1 MKNLDNYIQEKLIV
15 NNTIQ
20 DNNCN
25 TLDKLITKYNFKF
38 SFERRGSIVTNNV
51 SAWRVMCKQEVSMA
65 KEFKYEIINSI
76 GVISENNSWKKEL
89 NRISWNGN
97 EPKYDL
103 RDWSDNH
110 EKMGKGITLTEE
122 ELRALKKIID
132 EEVKLLDEEIKQQ

>member
-1 MKNLDNYIQEKLIV
+1 
-15 NNTIQ
+15 
-20 DNNCN
+20 
-25 TLDKLITKYNFKF
+25 
-38 SFERRGSIVTNNV
+38 
-51 SAWRVMCKQEVSMA
+51 MA

-132 EEVKLLDEEIKQQ
+132 EEVKLLDEEIK